1 MVWEIIFIWS
11 VPQFGG
17 SSHSLKGSGGPGLD
31 NRNRRLHVILWLI
44 FLGMKLPLEYMLSP
58 EENFNESKCDE
69 DIRWDLSFVS
79 IPVTLI
85 INDLHTHL
93 ILSLAVIHVF
103 IVHALVTPGKFRKH
117 RRRTGSGEHNGEDL
131 RSCCGGG
138 HYV

>member
-1 MVWEIIFIWS
+1 
-11 VPQFGG
+11 
-17 SSHSLKGSGGPGLD
+17 
-31 NRNRRLHVILWLI
+31 
-44 FLGMKLPLEYMLSP
+44 MKLPLEYMLSP
-58 EENFNESKCDE
+58 EEDFYESKCDE

-93 ILSLAVIHVF
+93 ILSLVVIHVF

-131 RSCCGGG
+131 RSCFGGG

>member
-1 MVWEIIFIWS
+1 MISSSVWWQF
-11 VPQFGG
+11 PQFEA
-17 SSHSLKGSGGPGLD
+17 SGGPGLD

-93 ILSLAVIHVF
+93 ILSLAVINVF